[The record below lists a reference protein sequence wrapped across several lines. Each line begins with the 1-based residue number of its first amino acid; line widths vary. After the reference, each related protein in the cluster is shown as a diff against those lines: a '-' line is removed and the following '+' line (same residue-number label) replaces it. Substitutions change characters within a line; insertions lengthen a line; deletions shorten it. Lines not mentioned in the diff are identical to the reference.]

1 MWETSRGVH
10 NWTDT
15 TWDDI
20 KTLTN
25 QKTLKH
31 NLLDTK
37 QPETPA
43 MTLDPQSA
51 AKAFTNML
59 ILLGKMRG
67 IAWHPL
73 IYVLHSNLQK
83 DPTTQILKMRRKTPR
98 LLADQGALTY
108 QLMTSFVVGPPY
120 CVLT

>member
-1 MWETSRGVH
+1 M
-10 NWTDT
+10 

-25 QKTLKH
+25 QKILKD

-43 MTLDPQSA
+43 MILYPQSA

-67 IAWHPL
+67 ASQNRKRL
-73 IYVLHSNLQK
+73 VLNLN
-83 DPTTQILKMRRKTPR
+83 DTQ
-98 LLADQGALTY
+98 
-108 QLMTSFVVGPPY
+108 
-120 CVLT
+120 